1 MRHGKRSTLT
11 TEDINSALRLRNVEV
26 RPPSQSGRRL
36 KKQRTPPLSHRVA
49 SQPADATQRVSVV
62 PRPTQPVFGYVAG
75 SSEAV
80 RFVRADGLPD
90 TFFTPDREV
99 SLDDEVRCPL
109 PKAPTEVMLSAHWL
123 AVDGVQPATPDNPP
137 VEERQQQGLARGAAD
152 TLAAAAAGPAAPK
165 QPPSGGAG
173 PGAARDVVTVV
184 PVVAH
189 IISKELQLYFDKVTH
204 LVGTHGVA
212 APRQVFE
219 SLAVD
224 AGLQP
229 LAPYFTQWIA
239 DTVAQHMASLPV
251 LHGALA
257 AAAALV
263 SNGRVTLEQYLH
275 QLMPPLI
282 TCLVAK
288 RLGASPADDHWAL
301 RHQAAACLAAVC
313 ARHGAAYPAVQP
325 RLTRTLVAALL
336 DPQRPMAT
344 HYGALTGLAALGPR
358 VVQALVVPNAGDVLH
373 RVAPLLQPTGEA
385 AAAAGGVEEDHV
397 AAQTRRREAQQAQ
410 QDANQVLAALLA
422 SCGGCMYALLRQAA
436 IPVPGYDAARAAA
449 ARRRRSSAAGV
460 SLALPA
466 HLGARRGSVAGK
478 GGAQKKGSSAKGTL
492 GPGDAA
498 APGAGVEEKAAR
510 VQETH
515 LVAATGRALE
525 MAWKEDDAACR
536 ALAALVHLHPDA
548 LVPYVPVGP
557 LAFLTV

>member
-1 MRHGKRSTLT
+1 L
-11 TEDINSALRLRNVEV
+11 
-26 RPPSQSGRRL
+26 PPSLLTRRHVFICCVL
-36 KKQRTPPLSHRVA
+36 CHP
-49 SQPADATQRVSVV
+49 
-62 PRPTQPVFGYVAG
+62 QPVFGYVAG
-75 SSEAV
+75 SCEAV

-137 VEERQQQGLARGAAD
+137 VEERQQQSLARGAAD
-152 TLAAAAAGPAAPK
+152 TLAAAAAGPAAAK
-165 QPPSGGAG
+165 QPPGGGAG

-189 IISKELQLYFDKVTH
+189 IISKELQLYFDKVTD
-204 LVGTHGVA
+204 LVGANGVD

-239 DTVAQHMASLPV
+239 DSVSQHMGSLPT

-301 RHQAAACLAAVC
+301 RRQAAACLAAVC

-344 HYGALTGLAALGPR
+344 HYGALIGLAALGPR
-358 VVQALVVPNAGDVLH
+358 VVQALVVPNAGDVLR
-373 RVAPLLQPTGEA
+373 RVAPLLQP
-385 AAAAGGVEEDHV
+385 AGGAGVAGAEEDHA

-410 QDANQVLAALLA
+410 HDAHQVLGALLA
-422 SCGGCMYALLRQAA
+422 SCGGCVYALLRHAA
-436 IPVPGYDAARAAA
+436 TPVPGCDAARAAA
-449 ARRRRSSAAGV
+449 RRRAGTAAGV
-460 SLALPA
+460 SLARPA
-466 HLGARRGSVAGK
+466 HLGARRAADEGK
-478 GGAQKKGSSAKGTL
+478 GGAKKKLGSAKGTP
-492 GPGDAA
+492 GPGDATA
-498 APGAGVEEKAAR
+498 LQQPGGSAEEGR

-525 MAWKEDDAACR
+525 MAWTGDDDTCR
-536 ALAALVHLHPDA
+536 ALAALVDLHPGA
-548 LVPYVPVGP
+548 LAPYVPVGP